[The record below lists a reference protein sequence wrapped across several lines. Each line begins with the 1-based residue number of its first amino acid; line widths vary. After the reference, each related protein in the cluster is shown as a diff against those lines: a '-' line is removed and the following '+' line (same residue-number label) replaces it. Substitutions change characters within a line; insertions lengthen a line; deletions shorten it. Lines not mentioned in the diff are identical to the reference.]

1 MTTHEQ
7 TALQKQL
14 ETIIFGTTT
23 PAGRAFDLSL
33 LALILASV
41 AVVMLDSVEPYH
53 DRHGMLFARLE
64 LGFTLVFTL
73 EYLVRIWC
81 TRNRGAYV
89 TSFWGVVDLLAVL
102 PTYVA
107 LMVPEAAPLLIIRLI
122 RVMRIFRV
130 LRLLELFAELT
141 EILKVLRNTARTILV
156 FFVLVMIVV
165 VSSRGI
171 AEPPTMYLSSSHG
184 DGPDLK

>member
-1 MTTHEQ
+1 MTTREQ

-53 DRHGMLFARLE
+53 DRHGLLFARLE

-107 LMVPEAAPLLIIRLI
+107 LMLSLIHI
-122 RVMRIFRV
+122 
-130 LRLLELFAELT
+130 
-141 EILKVLRNTARTILV
+141 
-156 FFVLVMIVV
+156 
-165 VSSRGI
+165 S
-171 AEPPTMYLSSSHG
+171 EPTRH
-184 DGPDLK
+184 